1 MLVAPFPQFAHSL
14 YHGEPLL
21 SNSEGKMRRL
31 MMMGEAHTHTYI
43 AHLFLSLS
51 TLQLLLLIVGN
62 SRTLDSCQQC

>member
-43 AHLFLSLS
+43 AHCTSLSLS
-51 TLQLLLLIVGN
+51 
-62 SRTLDSCQQC
+62 LDSSALIADRWKLSHT